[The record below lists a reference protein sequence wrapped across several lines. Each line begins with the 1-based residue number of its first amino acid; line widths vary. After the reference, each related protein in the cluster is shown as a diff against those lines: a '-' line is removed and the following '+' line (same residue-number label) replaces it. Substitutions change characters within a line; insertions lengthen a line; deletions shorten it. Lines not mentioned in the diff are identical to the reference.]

1 MNVNTRVPWL
11 PKTVNVL
18 ALTDL
23 FTLSS
28 VFAIKVL
35 EDFDPL
41 PSHNINYA
49 YYTHAI
55 KTKVER
61 NKC

>member
-18 ALTDL
+18 ALIDL

-35 EDFDPL
+35 GDFDPL
-41 PSHNINYA
+41 PFHNIN
-49 YYTHAI
+49 
-55 KTKVER
+55 
-61 NKC
+61 